1 MKSNYQSRLI
11 VIALFLGVML
21 VKSTAINYTIAFT
34 GSGISATIDSVIVQN
49 LTKGTSVKVPA
60 GTSLNLTDATSV
72 EDVNADN
79 EFISIYPNPATEK
92 ATVSFY
98 AKQNGDALLKVIG
111 LSGQTVITTIQNLQE
126 GKNSFQLSLPQGIYL
141 VQVKGNNIYYT
152 AKVVSQSDLINSP
165 ELIYSQVQKLEPVRQ
180 KSEGST
186 VIMAYSPGDQLIYKG
201 FSGNNKTLVA
211 DVPIQSKTTNFEFVE
226 CKDGGGRYYTITKI
240 GTQVW
245 MAENLAYLPVA
256 ASDPTVGLE
265 DEANWTTK
273 TTPYYYVY
281 DLANYGV
288 LYNWYAALAA
298 IPAGWHLPT
307 DAEWT
312 TLSTYLGGESV
323 AGGKMKSTTG
333 WKNNT
338 EASNSSCFCALPG
351 GYRDFDGNFYRSSI
365 AANWWT
371 STEYNSGQAWMR
383 EIFYMDKF
391 TAKYYINKHGGLSV
405 RCIRDN

>member
-1 MKSNYQSRLI
+1 
-11 VIALFLGVML
+11 
-21 VKSTAINYTIAFT
+21 
-34 GSGISATIDSVIVQN
+34 
-49 LTKGTSVKVPA
+49 
-60 GTSLNLTDATSV
+60 
-72 EDVNADN
+72 
-79 EFISIYPNPATEK
+79 
-92 ATVSFY
+92 
-98 AKQNGDALLKVIG
+98 
-111 LSGQTVITTIQNLQE
+111 
-126 GKNSFQLSLPQGIYL
+126 
-141 VQVKGNNIYYT
+141 
-152 AKVVSQSDLINSP
+152 
-165 ELIYSQVQKLEPVRQ
+165 
-180 KSEGST
+180 
-186 VIMAYSPGDQLIYKG
+186 MAYSPGDQLIYKG

-211 DVPIQSKTTNFEFVE
+211 DVPIQSKATNFEFVE

-312 TLSTYLGGESV
+312 TLTTYLGGESV

-351 GYRDFDGNFYRSSI
+351 GYRDFDGNFYRSNI
-365 AANWWT
+365 AASW
-371 STEYNSGQAWMR
+371 
-383 EIFYMDKF
+383 
-391 TAKYYINKHGGLSV
+391 
-405 RCIRDN
+405 